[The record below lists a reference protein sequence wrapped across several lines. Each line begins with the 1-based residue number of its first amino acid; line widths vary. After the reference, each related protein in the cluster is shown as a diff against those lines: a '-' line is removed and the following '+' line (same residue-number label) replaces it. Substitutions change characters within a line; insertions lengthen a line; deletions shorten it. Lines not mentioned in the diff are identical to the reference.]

1 MLISHFLHN
10 HDSCFAA
17 GLKAYHYI
25 DFITLYQ
32 TDSWLKGAEMKI
44 AYRWGA
50 QK

>member
-1 MLISHFLHN
+1 MAVVSL
-10 HDSCFAA
+10 
-17 GLKAYHYI
+17 LKLREAYHCT

-44 AYRWGA
+44 LYRCGT